1 MIGQRLRLAQTG
13 ARTQPGLLAYYE
25 VALDLCAYFDGDL
38 RSAVAWV
45 LGPWDETPKPDNPNF
60 HIVAA
65 ATFAEA
71 GMLQEDKYEA
81 DWLSQNEA
89 DLVRSMRAELSAR
102 LGSPGDLDRM
112 MSSLRK
118 AGLPVGN

>member
-1 MIGQRLRLAQTG
+1 MGR
-13 ARTQPGLLAYYE
+13 
-25 VALDLCAYFDGDL
+25 
-38 RSAVAWV
+38 
-45 LGPWDETPKPDNPNF
+45 TPKPDNPNF